1 MERSKIMSKTIAAL
15 AAAALLLL
23 AHAAPASAI
32 SLANPAMMVGQG
44 GISHEVSYR
53 HGVVVVRGVDYYNG
67 FRGVAFARPGYRF
80 YQGFRFPPAAFDAGV
95 NIDRTLAHPVPPT
108 GRLTAAHVNGCFAQY
123 RSYRAYDNTFQPH
136 GGPRKQCSS
145 PYN

>member
-1 MERSKIMSKTIAAL
+1 MSKTIAAL
-15 AAAALLLL
+15 AAAASLLL

-67 FRGVAFARPGYRF
+67 FPWCRICATWLPLLPR
-80 YQGFRFPPAAFDAGV
+80 
-95 NIDRTLAHPVPPT
+95 LPVSP
-108 GRLTAAHVNGCFAQY
+108 
-123 RSYRAYDNTFQPH
+123 
-136 GGPRKQCSS
+136 CSL
-145 PYN
+145 